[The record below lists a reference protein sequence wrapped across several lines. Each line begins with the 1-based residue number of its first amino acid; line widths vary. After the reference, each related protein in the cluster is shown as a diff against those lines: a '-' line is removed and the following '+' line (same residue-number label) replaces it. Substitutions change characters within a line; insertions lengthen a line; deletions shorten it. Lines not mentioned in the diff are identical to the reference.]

1 MYIWEIR
8 NVKMDI
14 EYEMKEELS
23 DDAVIVLDS
32 TGIKVT
38 SRGEWMRH
46 RKRISNR
53 RGWVKIHIA

>member
-1 MYIWEIR
+1 
-8 NVKMDI
+8 MDI
-14 EYEMKEELS
+14 KYEMKEELS